1 MRPSDAV
8 EPPVTRVPRQISDI
22 LSPIVLELRHLR
34 LVLAIE
40 EERGI
45 TRAGERLH
53 LTQSALSHQLKE
65 VETRL
70 GVPLF
75 LRIKKRLVITEAGK
89 RLAAVARQT
98 LAAVVDLE
106 EELRGTVTGRRGVL
120 RLTTECYT
128 CYDWL
133 PTLLKRFAQRYPDVE
148 VRIEVEAT
156 RRPLAALREGSV
168 DLALVT
174 GAVEEREFSAQPLF
188 EDELL
193 LVTAP
198 DHRLAK
204 RRFVRPV
211 DLASERLL
219 AYTPPAESRFYQ
231 QFMAA
236 SGVAA
241 QEVVQ
246 VQLTEAMLS
255 MARAGLGVAALA
267 GWAIERPL
275 RRGEVAAVRLGQRGL
290 QRNWQAVTLRAAKLP
305 AHAAHFA
312 ALISAHAAPA
322 RHERRQAAG

>member
-1 MRPSDAV
+1 MSHGETDVR
-8 EPPVTRVPRQISDI
+8 PVTRMPGAGI
-22 LSPIVLELRHLR
+22 LRPIALEIRHLR

-45 TRAGERLH
+45 TRAGEKLH

-65 VETRL
+65 IETRL

-89 RLAAVARQT
+89 RVVAVARQT
-98 LAAVVDLE
+98 LAAVVELE
-106 EELRGTVTGRRGVL
+106 EELRGAATGRRGVL

-133 PTLLKRFAQRYPDVE
+133 PTLLKRFGQRYPDVE
-148 VRIEVEAT
+148 VRIDVDAT

-174 GAVEEREFSAQPLF
+174 CPVDERELVARPLF
-188 EDELL
+188 EDELF

-198 DHRLAK
+198 DHPLAR

-219 AYTPPAESRFYQ
+219 GYSPPQESRFYQ

-236 SGVAA
+236 SGVAPR
-241 QEVVQ
+241 EVVQ
-246 VQLTEAMLS
+246 VQLTEAMMS
-255 MARAGLGVAALA
+255 MVRAGLGVAAVA
-267 GWAIERPL
+267 GWAIDREL
-275 RRGEVAAVRLGQRGL
+275 RRGTLAAVRLGQRGL
-290 QRNWQAVTLRAAKLP
+290 QRTWQAATLRVGKPP
-305 AHAAHFA
+305 AYVAYFSD
-312 ALISAHAAPA
+312 LISAHAAPA